1 MDINSV
7 KVSIIIPVYNVEQY
21 LPDCLNSIL
30 SQSLQDIEVI
40 CVNDAATDNSGR
52 IIEEYSR
59 NDARV
64 ISIGY
69 TTNKGQ
75 AYARNRG
82 LEIARGK
89 YIYFVDAD
97 DMVKEGALEHF
108 YNAMEE
114 EKLEGLLFSA
124 EVISEIEARV
134 DLDSELRHK
143 SYSGIYKGTEMFS
156 LLVDNADYSHNVW
169 RQFWSREYLESHA
182 LRFHEETSPH
192 EDLLFSFKAI
202 LSSQRLKC
210 INYVGYVC
218 RKRPG
223 SITTTNPN
231 LKKLKAFITC
241 YGESLQF
248 IQENQ
253 QIITEKMA
261 VQLGTFFSL
270 EKTYVVN
277 TALFLCRQGFD
288 MRKLDI
294 ANGFYGFVLK
304 AFIFNRYQHIAEFLP
319 VEIYEKIRSCK
330 HIIIYGAG
338 KVGHEVAD
346 QLSRYGIAEY
356 VFAETQKSGRMDGT
370 GIRICSL
377 EELAPYAHDS
387 MVLVSVT
394 SKYKEEMIKHL
405 KEVGFS
411 NYACMCEERKV
422 Q

>member
-1 MDINSV
+1 MDSNSV

-21 LPDCLNSIL
+21 LPACLDSIL

-40 CVNDAATDNSGR
+40 CVNDAATDGSDR
-52 IIEEYSR
+52 IIEEYSQK
-59 NDARV
+59 DGRV
-64 ISIGY
+64 VSTGY

-82 LEIARGK
+82 LDLARGK

-97 DMVKEGALEHF
+97 DMVKVGALEF
-108 YNAMEE
+108 LYNVMEE
-114 EKLEGLLFSA
+114 DNLEGLLFSA
-124 EVISEIEARV
+124 EVVSEIEAKV
-134 DLDSELRHK
+134 DLDAELRHK
-143 SYSGIYKGTEMFS
+143 SYSGIYKGTELFS

-169 RQFWSREYLESHA
+169 RQFWSRDYLESHA

-210 INYVGYVC
+210 INYVGYIC
-218 RKRPG
+218 RKRPD

-253 QIITEKMA
+253 QLIAEKMA
-261 VQLGTFFSL
+261 VQLGAFFSL
-270 EKTYVVN
+270 EKTYIIN

-288 MRKLDI
+288 MKKLDI
-294 ANGFYGFVLK
+294 ANGFYNFVLN
-304 AFIFNRYQHIAEFLP
+304 AFVFNRYQHIAEFLP
-319 VEIYEKIRSCK
+319 SEVYEKIRVSK

-346 QLSRYGIAEY
+346 QLARYGIADY
-356 VFAETQKSGRMDGT
+356 VFAETQKSSGMDGT

-377 EELAPYAHDS
+377 EELAPYAQDS

-394 SKYKEEMIKHL
+394 QKYREEMVKHL
-405 KEVGFS
+405 KEIGFS